1 MFYDNY
7 RKLSTN
13 SLPFGESMINSL
25 IEPISEHRVL
35 LRHLSWDSY
44 QTILHTLGQRRNT
57 KLTYYRTTLEIM
69 TPLEEHENSSALIG
83 NFVTILTE
91 ELDLPIKTMD
101 STTLSRKDL
110 ASGAEPDKCYY
121 ITNERQVRGK
131 RVDLQTDPPPD
142 LVVEVEVDITHTD
155 INKNELYAE
164 MGIAEFWRYDGNV
177 LTIYLLQEIQY
188 VESDNSDLFP
198 GIAKERLYEFLQN
211 CQECGET
218 QAKRLLRRS
227 IS

>member
-1 MFYDNY
+1 MIIAGIFPLILYYVDN
-7 RKLSTN
+7 
-13 SLPFGESMINSL
+13 FGESMINSV
-25 IEPISEHRVL
+25 IKPIAERRVL
-35 LRHLSWDSY
+35 VRHLSWDGY
-44 QTILHTLGQRRNT
+44 QTILNILGQRCNT
-57 KLTYYRTTLEIM
+57 KLTYYHATLEIM

-91 ELDLPIKTMD
+91 ELNLPIKTMD
-101 STTLSRKDL
+101 STTLSRADL

-121 ITNERQVRGK
+121 ITNEQQVRGK

-142 LVVEVEVDITHTD
+142 LVVEVDITHTD

-164 MGIAEFWRYDGNV
+164 MGIAEFWRYDGNI
-177 LTIYLLQEIQY
+177 LTIYLLQGIQY
-188 VESDNSDLFP
+188 VESDNSALFP

-218 QAKRLLRRS
+218 AAKRLLRRS